1 MDETHSNG
9 YRAWRQMG
17 SPAHPTAKQVA
28 ELQKAAGLE
37 QTVQDHAIAVQGG
50 KARVTLTLPRQ
61 GVALVRL
68 KGIRVEGAE
77 RRVN

>member
-9 YRAWRQMG
+9 YRAWQQMG
-17 SPAHPTAKQVA
+17 SPAHPTAERVA

-37 QTVQDHAIAVQGG
+37 EIVKDHAITVNGG
-50 KARVTLTLPRQ
+50 RVRMTLTLPRQ
-61 GVALVRL
+61 GVALVRIE
-68 KGIRVEGAE
+68 GVEVEGLR